1 MRNQLHYRGYTGSV
15 AFSEEDGVFHG
26 KVLGISDL
34 ISYEGDSVQALTAEF
49 REFIDDY
56 FLFCKENDREPDEP
70 FASPYPL
77 RLQPD
82 LRRRAEVAAYDAGL
96 SLNEYVEQFLLRN
109 DSQQR
114 AS

>member
-1 MRNQLHYRGYTGSV
+1 MHYRGYTGSV

-56 FLFCKENDREPDEP
+56 LAFCAENDREPDVP
-70 FASPYPL
+70 FLAPYPL
-77 RLQPD
+77 RIQLD
-82 LRRRAEVAAYDAGL
+82 LRQKAETAAFDAGL
-96 SLNEYVEQFLLRN
+96 SLNEFVEQSLR
-109 DSQQR
+109 R
-114 AS
+114 HVG

>member
-49 REFIDDY
+49 REFIDEY
-56 FLFCKENDREPDEP
+56 FLFCEENGREPDEP
-70 FASPYPL
+70 FVSPYPL

-96 SLNEYVEQFLLRN
+96 SLSDYVAQFLPSY
-109 DSQQR
+109 DSQLK